1 MAVGVQGKH
10 GPVPLV
16 LIRSGGEGD
25 AVHGVGEGLGIVR
38 VLHHIAE
45 LIDSGRFRVQ
55 GPGGGTE
62 IVVLVHPVGDAV
74 GLADVEDVHLP
85 VLGHILIEVGAVG
98 IVLRSNGFHPRKG
111 QGAAHEHGDGLAA
124 CAAVAAAGHRLVGL
138 ADRRTAAIHV
148 CAGLG
153 LAASGQQ
160 GEHQGRRQG
169 SAESFH
175 VYSSLHCVSAP
186 ALPWLKSRRG

>member
-1 MAVGVQGKH
+1 MYRMNWKKN
-10 GPVPLV
+10 
-16 LIRSGGEGD
+16 
-25 AVHGVGEGLGIVR
+25 AVHTAEITGYTAEGMGVALSLIHIFGL
-38 VLHHIAE
+38 
-45 LIDSGRFRVQ
+45 
-55 GPGGGTE
+55 T
-62 IVVLVHPVGDAV
+62 
-74 GLADVEDVHLP
+74 
-85 VLGHILIEVGAVG
+85 
-98 IVLRSNGFHPRKG
+98 
-111 QGAAHEHGDGLAA
+111 
-124 CAAVAAAGHRLVGL
+124 
-138 ADRRTAAIHV
+138 DRRTAAVHV